1 MKETGIVRH
10 LDELGR
16 IVIPKE
22 IRYNLKMN
30 EGDKVE
36 FYIDKEKIVLKKH
49 TLFNIYEEDTY
60 YLSKTL
66 FEYFKNSVL
75 ITDTD
80 KVVSGYG
87 YLYGKYID
95 KRLSNTAL
103 KYILDKKKKYV
114 KFNLV
119 DSVENDY
126 NILILPLVNDI
137 KCFGSIIMIE
147 DKIKIDEDM
156 TLLLDFAATYFA
168 KRLDV

>member
-95 KRLSNTAL
+95 KRLSNIAL
-103 KYILDKKKKYV
+103 KYILDKHS
-114 KFNLV
+114 F
-119 DSVENDY
+119 
-126 NILILPLVNDI
+126 LI
-137 KCFGSIIMIE
+137 
-147 DKIKIDEDM
+147 
-156 TLLLDFAATYFA
+156 
-168 KRLDV
+168 KRTQT